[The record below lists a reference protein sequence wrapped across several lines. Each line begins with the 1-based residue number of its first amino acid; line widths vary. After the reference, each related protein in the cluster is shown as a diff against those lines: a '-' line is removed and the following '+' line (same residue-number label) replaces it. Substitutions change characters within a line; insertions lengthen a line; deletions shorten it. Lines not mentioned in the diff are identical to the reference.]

1 MPPPPD
7 PESGAPPAAG
17 ASAHP
22 LRTPGGKRRARG
34 LGVPLEGRPGPHNAI
49 TDVAGVE
56 VGYTTL
62 IEGTGRLVAGSGP
75 VRTGVTA
82 LLPRGKGGAD
92 VPAFAGVFSLNGN
105 GELTG
110 SHWVE
115 ESGQLEGPITLTN
128 TFSCGIARDATV
140 RWQAGRYPHLVH
152 AWGLPVAGE
161 TWDGELNDIAGFHL
175 RTEHV
180 LQAIDGATGGPLELG
195 SLGGGTGMIC
205 YGFKG
210 GNGSASRR
218 VHVEGA
224 GDYVLGVFVQANFGS
239 RNEFVIAGVPV
250 GIHIPSGAEAR
261 PRPGGSVIAVVATD
275 APLLPH
281 QCKRL
286 ARRVSLGLARTGSV
300 SHDGSGDIFI
310 AFSTANQDA
319 WNIPDSSPATAAYLP
334 NERIDPLF
342 SAVVQATEEAVIDA
356 LVANETMTGRDGITV
371 HALPHEQLVD
381 LLRRYGRL
389 MA

>member
-7 PESGAPPAAG
+7 PESGTPPAAG
-17 ASAHP
+17 PAAQS

-34 LGVPLEGRPGPHNAI
+34 LGVPLDGRPGPHNAI
-49 TDVAGVE
+49 TDVPGVE

-62 IEGTGRLVAGSGP
+62 IEGSGRLAIGRGP

-82 LLPRGKGGAD
+82 LLPRGKGNAD
-92 VPAFAGVFSLNGN
+92 VPAFAGLFSLNGN

-140 RWQAGRYPHLVH
+140 RWQAERYPHLVH

-180 LQAIDGATGGPLELG
+180 LQAIDAAAGGPLELG

-218 VHVEGA
+218 VPVKDA
-224 GDYVLGVFVQANFGS
+224 GEYTLGVFVQANFGS
-239 RNEFVIAGVPV
+239 RNELVVAGVPV
-250 GIHIPSGAEAR
+250 GTHIPLVSEAR

-300 SHDGSGDIFI
+300 SHDGSGDVFI

-319 WNIPDSSPATAAYLP
+319 WINPGSSPATAAYLP
-334 NERIDPLF
+334 NEGLDPLF

-356 LVANETMTGRDGITV
+356 LVANETMTGRDDITV
-371 HALPHEQLVD
+371 HALPHERLVE
-381 LLRRYGRL
+381 LLRHYGRL
-389 MA
+389 MT

>member
-7 PESGAPPAAG
+7 PESGTPPAAG
-17 ASAHP
+17 SAAQP

-62 IEGTGRLVAGSGP
+62 IEGSGRLAIGRGP

-92 VPAFAGVFSLNGN
+92 VPAFAGLFSLNGN

-140 RWQAGRYPHLVH
+140 RWQAERYPHLVH

-180 LQAIDGATGGPLELG
+180 LQAIDGAAGGPLELG

-210 GNGSASRR
+210 GNGSASRL
-218 VHVEGA
+218 VPIEGA
-224 GDYVLGVFVQANFGS
+224 GECTLGVFVQANFGS
-239 RNEFVIAGVPV
+239 RNELVIAGVPV
-250 GIHIPSGAEAR
+250 GMHIPSGSEAR

-319 WNIPDSSPATAAYLP
+319 WNMSGSSPATAAYLP
-334 NERIDPLF
+334 NEGLDPLF

-356 LVANETMTGRDGITV
+356 LVANETMTGRDDITV
-371 HALPHEQLVD
+371 HALPHERVVD
-381 LLRRYGRL
+381 LLHRHGRL
-389 MA
+389 IT